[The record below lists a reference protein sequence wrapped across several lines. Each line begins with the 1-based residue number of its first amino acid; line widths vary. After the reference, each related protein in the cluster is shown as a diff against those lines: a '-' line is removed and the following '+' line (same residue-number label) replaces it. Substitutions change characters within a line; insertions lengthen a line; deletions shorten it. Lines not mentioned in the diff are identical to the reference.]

1 MLQKLTKVYIVTRTL
16 KKLFFPSDIPFSM
29 VFEATRLYQGVIN
42 VVSDL
47 SMQSMTNRGLKIL
60 GRLSI
65 SHRLLIEHRR

>member
-1 MLQKLTKVYIVTRTL
+1 
-16 KKLFFPSDIPFSM
+16 M
-29 VFEATRLYQGVIN
+29 VLEATRLYQGVIN